1 MQFVDPDGLD
11 PIDISNPT
19 KEQRKKVGLDAKRS
33 SVGKTMY
40 ENKVSWH
47 EDLKLKKPNKTV
59 HSVGAREWS
68 NLQLADNANY
78 YTKAVFKVGAP
89 NQLVDLWRARN
100 DQPLTKLTIARAEG
114 GMAAAR
120 IGVGNC
126 GEHARMSFNLLA
138 SAKRTDP
145 IALVKADRND
155 HMFVAIGDH
164 REVSLEKIVFSDPWV
179 TFPQA
184 HLGAH
189 GSYAIGAVTEWAPVG
204 ISGPAYQ
211 VDDNI
216 LARSESFNYPVKS
229 GTKKS
234 EDSAFLE
241 IDEKKGI
248 YSEWFSLRSDLVGLD
263 YTWAVSGN
271 FATFEKSYVKDRLD
285 HYRRY
290 LKVEQRLS
298 QSTFN

>member
-1 MQFVDPDGLD
+1 
-11 PIDISNPT
+11 
-19 KEQRKKVGLDAKRS
+19 
-33 SVGKTMY
+33 
-40 ENKVSWH
+40 
-47 EDLKLKKPNKTV
+47 
-59 HSVGAREWS
+59 
-68 NLQLADNANY
+68 
-78 YTKAVFKVGAP
+78 
-89 NQLVDLWRARN
+89 
-100 DQPLTKLTIARAEG
+100 
-114 GMAAAR
+114 MAAAR

-189 GSYAIGAVTEWAPVG
+189 GSYAIEAVREWAPVG
-204 ISGPAYQ
+204 ASDPVHQ
-211 VDDNI
+211 VDDEI

-229 GTKKS
+229 RTKES
-234 EDSAFLE
+234 EVFAFSG
-241 IDEKKGI
+241 IDKKIGI
-248 YSEWFSLRSDLVGLD
+248 YSEWFSLKSDLVGLD
-263 YTWAVSGN
+263 YTGAVRGN
-271 FATFEKSYVKDRLD
+271 FATFEKSHVKDRLN

-290 LKVEQRLS
+290 LKVERRVN
-298 QSTFN
+298 QSTLY